1 MPENRTHLTASFRG
15 EGKKFDLE
23 FLDMAID
30 STLCLPSRLQ
40 TVQAGNKRGSF
51 KACLLFCLS
60 QKGPHLT
67 ASFLEEGKVP
77 DSGRVPTGFWMV
89 SGVSKQPS
97 AAWFVRYL
105 LIQAGKRR
113 SLFNFFKS
121 SSRKWSWKQ
130 KQVRTIGRVH
140 FWRRKHTWTLKKRES
155 IVEIL
160 FREDRKAE
168 IPSPLD
174 VRANF

>member
-51 KACLLFCLS
+51 KACLLLYLS

-67 ASFLEEGKVP
+67 ATLSEECRIP
-77 DSGRVPTGFWMV
+77 DPGRVTTRFWMV
-89 SGVSKQPS
+89 CGVSTQPS
-97 AAWFVRYL
+97 AAWFDDARRISTHPLQITPVFTSLASL
-105 LIQAGKRR
+105 LRFRWNLDSTPWSLGCWIVWECPRR
-113 SLFNFFKS
+113 WPDNTQT
-121 SSRKWSWKQ
+121 SRHDLGHQ
-130 KQVRTIGRVH
+130 Y
-140 FWRRKHTWTLKKRES
+140 
-155 IVEIL
+155 
-160 FREDRKAE
+160 
-168 IPSPLD
+168 
-174 VRANF
+174 